1 MYQTCGQNNFA
12 HKNYNESSVIMK
24 GGLVSNEEITNQ
36 SSNNITFVAKGSLE
50 NSMIRQASNNKAES
64 VTESKK
70 IITTKQESK
79 LKDKQFVEVEASNKF
94 KTQLNAKPLYKPF
107 KAHEEAESREEA
119 VFAKEFTLKP
129 RVVVIP
135 ELEYKSVDTNVKAKQ
150 DAAKFVSSNL
160 KKKSVGNN
168 QIVTY
173 DKNKSNESTTIKIR
187 PLTENKVEKEGQE
200 FLKQEQASLLERE
213 MKDEKRKREELLT
226 AEERSKVN
234 RTEPLNTTKI
244 KQDQGSHGFGS
255 VRTGYVSNKKHS
267 YSNRASSVEQTGNTD
282 SPARKRRNVW

>member
-1 MYQTCGQNNFA
+1 MYQTCGQNT

-36 SSNNITFVAKGSLE
+36 FSNDITFVAKGSLE

-64 VTESKK
+64 VSESKK

-200 FLKQEQASLLERE
+200 SLLERE